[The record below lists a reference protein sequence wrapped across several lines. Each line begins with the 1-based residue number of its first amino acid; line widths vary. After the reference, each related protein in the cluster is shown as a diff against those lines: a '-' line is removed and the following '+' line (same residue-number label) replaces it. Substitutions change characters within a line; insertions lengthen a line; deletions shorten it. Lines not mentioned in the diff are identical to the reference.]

1 MTQVEIKL
9 KDFETYLKDAKRYLK
24 LIYCLNVSSILLITI
39 SALLT
44 EYIVIGVFFGIL
56 ILYNV
61 LVMLLPNYID
71 VKISYKEAKAFYKTL
86 FDDASPC
93 SFQPM
98 CIIGSYDKET
108 LTYDFEFRYDTTPDF
123 L

>member
-9 KDFETYLKDAKRYLK
+9 KDFEKYLNDARIYLM
-24 LIYCLNVSSILLITI
+24 LIYCLNISSILLITI

-86 FDDASPC
+86 FDDTSPC

-123 L
+123 S

>member
-24 LIYCLNVSSILLITI
+24 LIYCLNISSILLITV

-86 FDDASPC
+86 FGDASPC

-98 CIIGSYDKET
+98 CIIGSYDRKT

-123 L
+123 S